1 MGFKQL
7 FLLSF
12 ILSSAFSSAFAQDE
26 RYFRDI
32 FSGALVQKSQ
42 QAQLPPKI
50 VAHSPF
56 YRMDINGDGLPEQ
69 FRTSKRDNIDWFE
82 IYDFRDQLVY
92 EAELATQGAKSGIYK
107 LRLVQL
113 SPRTKAVLIHFYEG
127 FTESTKFDGTA
138 RLYVATFEDNDI
150 NKIAMTRGPHFYHE
164 FSKVREQYFRRPMSV
179 NVLDY
184 NLDGIKEISTSYGF
198 TQYIMSYRGSGEW
211 IIR

>member
-1 MGFKQL
+1 MGFYRL
-7 FLLSF
+7 FLFALA
-12 ILSSAFSSAFAQDE
+12 LNSAFAQDE

-32 FSGALVQKSQ
+32 FSGALVQKSKQ
-42 QAQLPPKI
+42 SQLPPKI
-50 VAHSPF
+50 VVHSPF

-69 FRTSKRDNIDWFE
+69 FRTSKRDNLDWFE
-82 IYDFRDQLVY
+82 IYDFRDQLIY
-92 EAELATQGAKSGIYK
+92 EVELETQGVKSGIYK

-113 SPRTKAVLIHFYEG
+113 SPRSKAVLIHFYEG

-138 RLYVATFEDNDI
+138 RLYVASFDDNNI
-150 NKIAMTRGPHFYHE
+150 NKISFIRGPHFFHE

-184 NLDGIKEISTSYGF
+184 NQDGVKEISTSYGF

>member
-1 MGFKQL
+1 MGFYRL
-7 FLLSF
+7 FLFALA
-12 ILSSAFSSAFAQDE
+12 LNSAFAQDE

-32 FSGALVQKSQ
+32 FSGALVQKSKQ
-42 QAQLPPKI
+42 SQLPPKI
-50 VAHSPF
+50 VVHSPF

-69 FRTSKRDNIDWFE
+69 FRTSKRDNLDWFE
-82 IYDFRDQLVY
+82 IYDFRDQLIY
-92 EAELATQGAKSGIYK
+92 EVELETQGVKSGIYK
-107 LRLVQL
+107 LRLVEL
-113 SPRTKAVLIHFYEG
+113 SSRSKAVLIHFYEG

-138 RLYVATFEDNDI
+138 RLYVASFDDNNI
-150 NKIAMTRGPHFYHE
+150 NKISFIRGPHFFHE

-184 NLDGIKEISTSYGF
+184 NQDGVKEISTSYGF